1 MRLRFIWVGKTRNEH
16 LRALQ
21 GDYLDRLKHFARC
34 DVVEIRDVRDANPS
48 ESEGKR
54 ILDKLNQTSFACL
67 LDVGGQPLSSIKLA
81 ERVETWQ
88 SATRKDISFIIGG
101 AVGVS
106 AAVAARADFRLS
118 LSFLTFTHEMTRV
131 ILLEQLYR
139 AYMITSGFPYQK

>member
-21 GDYLDRLKHFARC
+21 DDYLDRLKHFARC
-34 DVVEIRDVRDANPS
+34 EIVEIRDAHDRDPS

-67 LDVGGQPLSSIKLA
+67 LDVGGQSLSSVKMA
-81 ERVETWQ
+81 EKVVSWQ
-88 SATRKDISFIIGG
+88 SGTRKDISFIIGG
-101 AVGVS
+101 ASGVS

-118 LSFLTFTHEMTRV
+118 LSFLTFTHEMARV